1 LSDLADGRQTRRR
14 QNSSDRW
21 ESEGMMPLQHT
32 TPSKVS
38 LSARSQDLKPRT
50 VASYERELAEA
61 KVTESELR
69 RLLAQDQ
76 ILLGQKDESIR
87 HQKDLNYECHH
98 RLLNNLQMIASLLS
112 LQSRSETNTET
123 SARLSVA
130 ADRVKAVGHLHRHL
144 HSMDSTETVEFKQY
158 LDELCRDHSTI
169 SMSKERP
176 TQDITV
182 QGVEMSLP
190 TVTGIPLGLIANEL
204 VTNAIKHGE
213 GRITVKLA
221 PHARNGYALSVCNKG
236 PALPAGF
243 APAAC
248 DGLGMKLVS
257 SFVRQIGGEL
267 RIDRGDG
274 NDCTRFTVLFGRDP
288 DLSPRRS

>member
-1 LSDLADGRQTRRR
+1 
-14 QNSSDRW
+14 
-21 ESEGMMPLQHT
+21 MPLEHA
-32 TPSKVS
+32 TPSEVS
-38 LSARSQDLKPRT
+38 LSARFQSLEPRT
-50 VASYERELAEA
+50 VASYERELAAA
-61 KVTESELR
+61 KATESQLR
-69 RLLAQDQ
+69 ELLAQDQ
-76 ILLGQKDESIR
+76 ILLGQKDELIR
-87 HQKDLNYECHH
+87 HQEVLTQECHH

-112 LQSRSETNTET
+112 LQSRRETNTEA

-130 ADRVKAVGHLHRHL
+130 ANRVGAIGRLHRHL

-158 LDELCRDHSTI
+158 LDELCLDHSTI
-169 SMSKERP
+169 SMSEERP

-182 QGVEMSLP
+182 EGVEMSLP

-204 VTNAIKHGE
+204 VTNALKHGE
-213 GRITVKLA
+213 GHITVTLE
-221 PHARNGYALSVCNKG
+221 PHARKGYALSVCNKG

-243 APAAC
+243 DPAAC

-274 NDCTRFTVLFGRDP
+274 KDCTRFTVLFAGQ
-288 DLSPRRS
+288 DLGLNPRRS